1 MAWNLADEINT
12 DENVDSLFDSL
23 PTQSKALGRDEA
35 IRTADAGGDL
45 NTSAEGSF
53 VTNSKIP
60 TLESPKDK
68 RLLTALG
75 DQTDLGKNVLET
87 FEAPKKK
94 EAAKE
99 TAEEEEYEDEP
110 EEEYLGR
117 TLAAG
122 QLLISNLKYAQD
134 GRIGRNAR
142 EFQMEK
148 RLDDQAIAAVRAQ
161 MQRNLKGLEYDPGLF
176 DALATRKGGG
186 RRPAEEITELIRIQK
201 NKGALILNDEGKE
214 AFAPANDWEEAEKVY
229 DLRSAQKMKLVV
241 SGKTAGGRTQEDL
254 TKSLSNLNAA
264 QEAYTKA
271 QSTGDQRQI
280 SAAKIGLE
288 LAEDDTNRVSG
299 GRLYQ
304 ERHQSNQNSVLQ
316 AIGNQGNPKIN
327 WGGVAYDD
335 PSLKNSQDPTA
346 KLSAEQY
353 LASQVTNGS
362 IPTVTFT
369 KNANGEVIA
378 NADAASNYLNKVGA
392 KQTLVAS
399 WDGPEL
405 KWFTFTPSEK
415 QGKQLVPLT
424 KKAPPASED
433 KKSSEVASPNE
444 SGKRLGAAVK
454 PALQKTA
461 NFFKGLNPTTDE
473 LLNRADYVATG
484 IRNNITAP
492 AVEWAAGV
500 AGEDLDMGRT
510 PNPSVAD
517 RDKKQL
523 TAKERAAI
531 LSRTQNPLT
540 NLFLNK

>member
-12 DENVDSLFDSL
+12 DWSSDSLFDDL
-23 PTQSKALGRDEA
+23 PTQSKALERDEA
-35 IRTADAGGDL
+35 IRTVDAGGDL

-60 TLESPKDK
+60 TLESPKEKAATDS
-68 RLLTALG
+68 ALG
-75 DQTDLGKNVLET
+75 EIQTDLGKNVLET

-110 EEEYLGR
+110 EEEYIGR

-176 DALATRKGGG
+176 DMLATRKGGG

-214 AFAPANDWEEAEKVY
+214 AFAPANDWEEVEKVY

-241 SGKTAGGRTQEDL
+241 SGKAAGGRTQEDL
-254 TKSLSNLNAA
+254 TKSLSNLKTA
-264 QEAYTKA
+264 QEAYASA
-271 QSTGDQRQI
+271 QETGDLRRI

-288 LAEDDTNRVSG
+288 LAEDDTNQVSG

-304 ERHQSNQNSVLQ
+304 ERHQSSQNLILQ
-316 AIGNQGNPKIN
+316 ALGNQGNPKVN

-335 PSLKNSQDPTA
+335 PSLKDSQDPTA

-353 LASQVTNGS
+353 LASQVTSGT

-369 KNANGEVIA
+369 KNSNGEVIA
-378 NADAASNYLNKVGA
+378 NADAALNYLNKIKA
-392 KQTLVAS
+392 KQTLVAT

-405 KWFTFTPSEK
+405 KWFNFTPSAE
-415 QGKQLVPLT
+415 QGKQLVPLM
-424 KKAPPASED
+424 KKAPKASEAE
-433 KKSSEVASPNE
+433 KSSEAASPNE
-444 SGKRLGAAVK
+444 SGKQLGAALK

-461 NFFKGLNPTTDE
+461 NFLKGPTTDE
-473 LLNRADYVATG
+473 LFNRADYFATG

-500 AGEDLDMGRT
+500 AGQDLDMGRT
-510 PNPSVAD
+510 PNPSIAD

-523 TAKERAAI
+523 TTKERAAI
-531 LSRTQNPLT
+531 LSRAQNPLT
-540 NLFLNK
+540 TLFLNK

>member
-23 PTQSKALGRDEA
+23 PTQSKALERDEV

-60 TLESPKDK
+60 TLESPKEKAATDS
-68 RLLTALG
+68 ALG
-75 DQTDLGKNVLET
+75 EIQTDLGRNVLET

-241 SGKTAGGRTQEDL
+241 SGKTAKDTSQEDL
-254 TKSLSNLNAA
+254 TKAMANYKAA
-264 QEAYTKA
+264 QEAFTAA
-271 QSTGDQRQI
+271 QTANDPTQLS
-280 SAAKIGLE
+280 SSKIAYGMARDNL
-288 LAEDDTNRVSG
+288 NQVSG
-299 GRLYQ
+299 GRLYR
-304 ERHQSNQNSVLQ
+304 EEHDANQKMVLKALNNVGNSKVYWNG
-316 AIGNQGNPKIN
+316 A
-327 WGGVAYDD
+327 AYDD
-335 PSLKNSQDPTA
+335 PIVKNSQDPMA
-346 KLSAEQY
+346 RLSAEQF
-353 LASQVTNGS
+353 LENQVTTGVV
-362 IPTVTFT
+362 PTIAPT
-369 KNANGEVIA
+369 KNGVDTSAADAYLKQAGVNSGLVGMWNGPQLVFFNYNPSAKEPLVIA
-378 NADAASNYLNKVGA
+378 KT
-392 KQTLVAS
+392 Q
-399 WDGPEL
+399 
-405 KWFTFTPSEK
+405 
-415 QGKQLVPLT
+415 
-424 KKAPPASED
+424 APPASEA

-461 NFFKGLNPTTDE
+461 NFLKGPTADE

-523 TAKERAAI
+523 TAEERAAI

-540 NLFLNK
+540 TLFLNK

>member
-60 TLESPKDK
+60 TLESPKEKAATDS
-68 RLLTALG
+68 ALG
-75 DQTDLGKNVLET
+75 EIQTDLGKNVLET

-99 TAEEEEYEDEP
+99 TPEEEEEYEDEP

-117 TLAAG
+117 TIAAG

-142 EFQMEK
+142 EVQMEK

-214 AFAPANDWEEAEKVY
+214 AFAPANDWEEVEKVY

-241 SGKTAGGRTQEDL
+241 SGKTAKDTSQEDL
-254 TKSLSNLNAA
+254 TKAMANYKAA
-264 QEAYTKA
+264 QEAFTAA
-271 QSTGDQRQI
+271 QTANDPTQLS
-280 SAAKIGLE
+280 SSKIAYGLARDN
-288 LAEDDTNRVSG
+288 LNQVSG
-299 GRLYQ
+299 GRLYR
-304 ERHQSNQNSVLQ
+304 EEHDANQKMVLKALNNVGNSKVYWNG
-316 AIGNQGNPKIN
+316 A
-327 WGGVAYDD
+327 AYDD
-335 PSLKNSQDPTA
+335 PTVKNSQDPMA
-346 KLSAEQY
+346 RLSAEQF
-353 LASQVTNGS
+353 LENQVTTGVV
-362 IPTVTFT
+362 PTIAPT
-369 KNANGEVIA
+369 KNGVDTSAADAYLKQAGVNSGLVGMWNGPQLVFFNYNPSAKEPLVIA
-378 NADAASNYLNKVGA
+378 KT
-392 KQTLVAS
+392 Q
-399 WDGPEL
+399 
-405 KWFTFTPSEK
+405 
-415 QGKQLVPLT
+415 
-424 KKAPPASED
+424 APPASEA
-433 KKSSEVASPNE
+433 KKSSEAASPNE

-461 NFFKGLNPTTDE
+461 NFLRGPTADE

-500 AGEDLDMGRT
+500 AGEDLDLGRT

-540 NLFLNK
+540 TLFLNK